1 MHSHTQTGR
10 SKMKDKTPQETLI
23 EQAQELGVN
32 FSLESS
38 DDKNREYLFLCTNMT
53 TDSVKLW
60 LTYEGLTVDVY
71 PVDEVT
77 EDNRLIQCRDIE
89 EVCNIFKV
97 LTAYRNMVI
106 LPLVR
111 EI

>member
-1 MHSHTQTGR
+1 MTI
-10 SKMKDKTPQETLI
+10 KTAQETLI
-23 EQAQELGVN
+23 EQARELGVN
-32 FSLESS
+32 FTLELS
-38 DDKNREYLFLCTNMT
+38 DDKNEEYLFLCNDWT

-60 LTYEGLTVDVY
+60 LTRDGLTVDVY
-71 PVDEVT
+71 PVDEVAT
-77 EDNRLIQCRDIE
+77 DNRLIQCRDVE